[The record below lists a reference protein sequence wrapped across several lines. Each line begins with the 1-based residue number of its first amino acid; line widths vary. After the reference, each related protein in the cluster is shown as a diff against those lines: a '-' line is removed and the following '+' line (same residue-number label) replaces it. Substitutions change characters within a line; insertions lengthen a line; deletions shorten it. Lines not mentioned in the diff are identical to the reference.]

1 MNEVN
6 IRETAVT
13 MSMVDGD
20 ALTPMQMTRIVAA
33 VIAELRRQDQ
43 DLQRRRDDTVVAGSS
58 ARGAGSGRPA

>member
-13 MSMVDGD
+13 MSMVDD

-43 DLQRRRDDTVVAGSS
+43 DLQRRRDDTVIAGSS
-58 ARGAGSGRPA
+58 ARRGASGRHE